1 MNRIKLLLT
10 DTAKEEA
17 EILTHPILEDFMIEA
32 ATEFTSYADLAPT
45 ISSLTDLV
53 NTFTVGSNNTV
64 SQGGFNLRQVLD
76 MQRWQKTNPV
86 RINMQLLFYTKD
98 DAEKDVIEPINTLWG
113 LHLPRFDMTEKKIKV
128 PGMSASNAHLIEKA
142 FKSNKVSKED
152 KELLIETHGK
162 DYAKEIKDKQYNSLF
177 SVIIPGVV
185 YVPYAFLNNFRPT
198 YSKQTTKRGFPLWAT
213 AEVEIQGISAA
224 FHHNFTQGKNFY
236 YSRITQTIDEGAL
249 AELSRK
255 LES

>member
-1 MNRIKLLLT
+1 MNRIQLLLT

-17 EILTHPILEDFMIEA
+17 EILTHPILDDFMIEA

-76 MQRWQKTNPV
+76 MQRWQRTNPV
-86 RINMQLLFYTKD
+86 RITMQLLFYTKD
-98 DAEKDVIEPINTLWG
+98 NAKENVVDPINQLWG
-113 LHLPRFDMTEKKIKV
+113 LHLPKIVNNQIKV
-128 PGMSASNAHLIEKA
+128 PGMSASNAHLIEEA
-142 FKSNKVSKED
+142 FKSNKASEKD

-185 YVPYAFLNNFRPT
+185 FIPFAFLYNMRPT
-198 YSKQTTKRGFPLWAT
+198 YSKHTTINGYPLWAT

-224 FHHNFTQGKNFY
+224 FHNNFTLGSKY
-236 YSRITQTIDEGAL
+236 YYNRSEGQILEEGAN
-249 AELSRK
+249 ERQSVRGF
-255 LES
+255 